1 MFGILN
7 ALSRGG
13 QGARLSPTEAVALA
27 AQGALT
33 VIDVRDI
40 AEVKATGKAK
50 GALHVPLMMLA
61 TRCDPK
67 SPECLPGLTPDTP
80 IAVYCASGGRSQMA
94 AGMLAQMG
102 YGSVANI
109 GGLGD
114 WQAAGGPVE
123 RAKYFNLVQIPKE
136 R

>member
-7 ALSRGG
+7 SLTRGG
-13 QGARLSPTEAVALA
+13 QSARLSPTEAVALA

-40 AEVKATGKAK
+40 SEVKATGKAK

-67 SPECLPGLTPDTP
+67 SPECLPELATDKPL
-80 IAVYCASGGRSQMA
+80 AVYCASGGRSQMA

-123 RAKYFNLVQIPKE
+123 RA
-136 R
+136 